1 MRTPPVLVALV
12 IAAAVAASP
21 VRAEPAEEPEKP
33 LSERL
38 EEAIRGLV
46 ESVEPT
52 LEQLRDTFAVFER
65 IDSLENYE
73 EPEILPNGDVIMR
86 RKDDAPPFEPEE
98 PAEPGADPGTDPGT
112 DPGVRT

>member
-1 MRTPPVLVALV
+1 MRTPSVLASLV
-12 IAAAVAASP
+12 LAAALAASP
-21 VRAEPAEEPEKP
+21 ARAEPAEETEKP

-46 ESVEPT
+46 EAVEPT

-65 IDSLENYE
+65 IDSLEHYE
-73 EPEILPNGDVIMR
+73 EPEILPNGDIVIR
-86 RKDDAPPFEPEE
+86 RKEGAPPFEPGE
-98 PAEPGADPGTDPGT
+98 PAEPGAEPGGDPDT